1 MIYEEKWKKK
11 CQQIN
16 KLKLIAWTRTWPFLS
31 GLREVF
37 ASRSQMY
44 VVQSQGKEK
53 IVNLSLFFKA
63 KRIPKDPCWPE
74 ISVSSPWLLPW
85 DLFFLFTFFFPAARD
100 SFSAGSSI
108 LIMLQITQL
117 IYETDMLLQNISPH
131 YLLLLLLFA
140 NLLSL
145 NVLSSFPFWV
155 KQKVADLVFVSI
167 RDVYIK
173 IS

>member
-1 MIYEEKWKKK
+1 MKILLLTWPKMKLRFLLYLNVMKYSGIHIKNTLKSEWFMRRNEKKK
-11 CQQIN
+11 SQQIN

-85 DLFFLFTFFFPAARD
+85 DLFFFFLL
-100 SFSAGSSI
+100 SFF
-108 LIMLQITQL
+108 
-117 IYETDMLLQNISPH
+117 
-131 YLLLLLLFA
+131 LLLEILLVLV
-140 NLLSL
+140 LLSL
-145 NVLSSFPFWV
+145 
-155 KQKVADLVFVSI
+155 
-167 RDVYIK
+167 
-173 IS
+173 